1 MREKTVE
8 PNEIGHKS
16 EISIDG
22 SWHEGML
29 NGWEPFKPFD
39 EDRPKAMDKETFLQ
53 QYVLNRASFFV
64 QDEVVYNT
72 LTDGQY
78 MATDA
83 LSAWNTIQELIKS
96 EGGNG

>member
-29 NGWEPFKPFD
+29 NGWKPFKPFD
-39 EDRPKAMDKETFLQ
+39 EDMTND
-53 QYVLNRASFFV
+53 NRFINAIMP
-64 QDEVVYNT
+64 
-72 LTDGQY
+72 L
-78 MATDA
+78 
-83 LSAWNTIQELIKS
+83 WNNNR
-96 EGGNG
+96 G